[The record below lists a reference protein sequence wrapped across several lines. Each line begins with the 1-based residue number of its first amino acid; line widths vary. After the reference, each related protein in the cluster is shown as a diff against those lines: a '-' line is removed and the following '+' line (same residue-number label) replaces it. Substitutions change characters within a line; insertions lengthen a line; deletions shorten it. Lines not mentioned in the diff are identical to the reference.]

1 MNNSNSAERLASGDA
16 PSRAPSMWPPIA
28 LASII
33 LMVTMGI
40 RQTVGLFVHPIM
52 ENTAMDIAEVS
63 MALAIGQ
70 LMWGAFQPL
79 FGAWADKKGAFS
91 VLVVGALL
99 IALGQIGTLWA
110 SSFLPL
116 TLSQGLLS
124 PAGAAAGSFS
134 VLIGVVASRLPADK
148 GSVASGLINAGGS
161 VGQFVFAPV
170 IQAIVSLRGAASGF
184 LFLAAAALATI
195 VPYGFYVKTATWAPI
210 RSKQWPT
217 AP

>member
-124 PAGAAAGSFS
+124 PAGAAAGSFFS
-134 VLIGVVASRLPADK
+134 AD
-148 GSVASGLINAGGS
+148 
-161 VGQFVFAPV
+161 
-170 IQAIVSLRGAASGF
+170 R
-184 LFLAAAALATI
+184 
-195 VPYGFYVKTATWAPI
+195 
-210 RSKQWPT
+210 RRR
-217 AP
+217 